1 MSEKMYTRLFR
12 LYPSRFRRKYEGEA
26 LQLIRDRLRDETGF
40 FKRARLG
47 WDLVADVLA
56 GLPQAYRN
64 SYAVTEEAPA
74 SPNPEGI
81 PSFKVLDKEPLGR
94 GSILIGGT
102 LSLGTIVAFGFLLSR
117 PIDYMPLPG
126 SNGRMSP
133 IESVMQRLNR
143 GATPDTTAGVAEDAT
158 ESTPVGASARQP
170 RPWPAAAA
178 STAKPDAPPLL
189 AESKNGIDEQDQIGS
204 IQTQNATEGS
214 PHLGRAASPSGAPAE
229 SAQRRD
235 FGING
240 IVPGNGSVLL
250 QEPPL
255 QNASSGMI
263 RLSHT
268 ELTSVHG
275 DMAAPVAKDAG
286 LDAAE
291 RHRVVTGAVAN
302 LRQHYFNR
310 EVAQETADALVA
322 HEKNG
327 DDTAKDGVVF
337 ADLLTR
343 QMRDASHDMHLVV
356 EYSRAILPE
365 HPPKPTVENLARY
378 RKAMEQQN
386 CMFRKVEILSH
397 NIGYLKLDFFPDTAV
412 CQSTAAAAMSGLNHA
427 KAVIFDLR
435 DNSGGFPSMVSLIA
449 SYLFD
454 RPEYIY
460 SPRGAP
466 TEESW
471 THSPI
476 PGNAL
481 ADKPV
486 YVLTSASTWS
496 GAEQFSYNLKMLK
509 RATLV
514 GETTRG
520 GSHAGVFHRIDEHFG
535 VGIPEEKAINPF
547 GKADWE
553 GVGVEPDVKVRA
565 AEALE
570 TAVKLAEA
578 TIGTK

>member
-1 MSEKMYTRLFR
+1 MSEKMYNRLFR
-12 LYPSRFRRKYEGEA
+12 LYPSRFRKKYEGEA
-26 LQLIRDRLRDETGF
+26 LQLIRDRLRDERGF

-47 WDLVADVLA
+47 WDLVADVFA

-64 SYAVTEEAPA
+64 SYAVTEEAPV
-74 SPNPEGI
+74 SPNAEGI

-102 LSLGTIVAFGFLLSR
+102 LSLGTIAAFGFLLSR
-117 PIDYMPLPG
+117 QIAYMPIPG
-126 SNGRMSP
+126 SDGRMSP
-133 IESVMQRLNR
+133 IQSVIERLNR
-143 GATPDTTAGVAEDAT
+143 GATPDMMDGGADGAT
-158 ESTPVGASARQP
+158 ESTPVGAGEQQP
-170 RPWPAAAA
+170 RPRTAAAA
-178 STAKPDAPPLL
+178 STSKPEAPAMLL
-189 AESKNGIDEQDQIGS
+189 ESKNGLILLEQ
-204 IQTQNATEGS
+204 
-214 PHLGRAASPSGAPAE
+214 PRP
-229 SAQRRD
+229 
-235 FGING
+235 
-240 IVPGNGSVLL
+240 
-250 QEPPL
+250 

-263 RLSHT
+263 PLSHT
-268 ELTSVHG
+268 KLPGVHG
-275 DMAAPVAKDAG
+275 DMAAPVAEDAG

-291 RHRVVTGAVAN
+291 RQRVVTGAVRN

-322 HEKNG
+322 HERNG
-327 DDTAKDGVVF
+327 DDDAAKDGVVF

-343 QMRDASHDMHLVV
+343 QMRDVSHDEHLVV
-356 EYSRAILPE
+356 EYSREILPE
-365 HPPKPTVENLARY
+365 HPPNPTAENLARY

-412 CQSTAAAAMSGLNHA
+412 CQSTATAAMATLNHA
-427 KAVIFDLR
+427 SAIVFDLR

-454 RPEYIY
+454 HPEYIY

-476 PGNAL
+476 PGNTL

-520 GSHAGVFHRIDEHFG
+520 GSHAGVFHRIDDHFG
-535 VGIPEEKAINPF
+535 VGIPEEKAMNPF

-570 TAVKLAEA
+570 TAVKLAKA
-578 TIGTK
+578 TVGTK

>member
-12 LYPSRFRRKYEGEA
+12 LYPSRFRKAYEDEA
-26 LQLIRDRLRDETGF
+26 LQLIRDRLRDERGF

-47 WDLVADVLA
+47 WDLVADVFA

-64 SYAVTEEAPA
+64 SYVVTEEAPV
-74 SPNPEGI
+74 SPNAEGI

-117 PIDYMPLPG
+117 TIAYMPIPG
-126 SNGRMSP
+126 SDGRMSP
-133 IESVMQRLNR
+133 IQSVIERLNR
-143 GATPDTTAGVAEDAT
+143 ATTDT
-158 ESTPVGASARQP
+158 
-170 RPWPAAAA
+170 
-178 STAKPDAPPLL
+178 DAPALL
-189 AESKNGIDEQDQIGS
+189 SKSKRDIDEQDQIDPL
-204 IQTQNATEGS
+204 QTQNAPADS

-229 SAQRRD
+229 STQRRD
-235 FGING
+235 FGTTV
-240 IVPGNGSVLL
+240 IVPGNGLISLH
-250 QEPPL
+250 QP
-255 QNASSGMI
+255 
-263 RLSHT
+263 RLPN
-268 ELTSVHG
+268 
-275 DMAAPVAKDAG
+275 APVAKAAG

-291 RHRVVTGAVAN
+291 RQRVVTGAVRN

-322 HEKNG
+322 HERNG
-327 DDTAKDGVVF
+327 DDDAAKDGVVF

-343 QMRDASHDMHLVV
+343 QMRDVSHDQHLVV
-356 EYSRAILPE
+356 EYSREILPE

-378 RKAMEQQN
+378 RKAMEEQN

-412 CQSTAAAAMSGLNHA
+412 CQSTATAAMATLNHA
-427 KAVIFDLR
+427 SAIVFDLR

-454 RPEYIY
+454 HPEYIY

-476 PGNAL
+476 PGNTL
-481 ADKPV
+481 AHKPV

-520 GSHAGVFHRIDEHFG
+520 GSHAGVFHRIDDHFG
-535 VGIPEEKAINPF
+535 VGIPEEKAMNPF
-547 GKADWE
+547 GKTDWE

-578 TIGTK
+578 TVGTK

>member
-12 LYPSRFRRKYEGEA
+12 LYPSRFRKRYEGEA

-40 FKRARLG
+40 FKRVRLG

-64 SYAVTEEAPA
+64 SYAVTEGAPA
-74 SPNPEGI
+74 SSNAEGI
-81 PSFKVLDKEPLGR
+81 PSFRVLEAEPLRR

-102 LSLGTIVAFGFLLSR
+102 LSLSTIAAFGFLLSR
-117 PIDYMPLPG
+117 PIAYLPIPG
-126 SNGRMSP
+126 SNGHMSP
-133 IESVMQRLNR
+133 IESVIERLNQ
-143 GATPDTTAGVAEDAT
+143 GTTPDTAAGGAEEVVKSTAV
-158 ESTPVGASARQP
+158 SASERQP
-170 RPWPAAAA
+170 RSSPTAVA
-178 STAKPDAPPLL
+178 SASKPD
-189 AESKNGIDEQDQIGS
+189 DEQNQIVS
-204 IQTQNATEGS
+204 IQALHALPENAKRDE
-214 PHLGRAASPSGAPAE
+214 LELASV
-229 SAQRRD
+229 Q
-235 FGING
+235 
-240 IVPGNGSVLL
+240 
-250 QEPPL
+250 
-255 QNASSGMI
+255 
-263 RLSHT
+263 
-268 ELTSVHG
+268 G
-275 DMAAPVAKDAG
+275 DMNAPVAKHTSFDAS
-286 LDAAE
+286 E
-291 RHRVVTGAVAN
+291 RQRVVTGAVEN

-310 EVAQETADALVA
+310 EVAQETADALLA

-327 DDTAKDGVVF
+327 DDDAATDGVVF

-343 QMRDASHDMHLVV
+343 QMRDASDDRHLVM
-356 EYSRAILPE
+356 EYSREILPE
-365 HPPKPTVENLARY
+365 HPPKPAAEVLARY

-397 NIGYLKLDFFPDTAV
+397 NIGYLKLDFFPDTSV
-412 CQSTAAAAMSGLNHA
+412 CQSTAAAAMATLNHA
-427 KAVIFDLR
+427 SAVIFDLR

-449 SYLFD
+449 GYLFD
-454 RPEYIY
+454 HPEYMF

-471 THSPI
+471 TRSPV

-481 ADKPV
+481 ANKPV

-496 GAEQFSYNLKMLK
+496 GAEQFSYDLKMLK

-520 GSHAGVFHRIDEHFG
+520 GSHAGIFHRIDDHFG
-535 VGIPEEKAINPF
+535 IGIPEERAINPF

-553 GVGVEPDVKVRA
+553 GVGVEPDVRVRA

-570 TAVKLAEA
+570 TALKLAKA
-578 TIGTK
+578 SVTAK